1 MKVTIDKPNRSNYFD
16 IKLNGIGGRDDSAQK
31 QLVVGSIMDSM
42 ARKNR
47 KTKAVRHGYSD

>member
-1 MKVTIDKPNRSNYFD
+1 MKVTIDPPKRSNYFD

-42 ARKNR
+42 ARRSR
-47 KTKAVRHGYSD
+47 KTKVVRHGYSD